1 MQDGDDL
8 GIGLGSPP
16 NNPSTDGT
24 SLADVF
30 WMLLPVVL
38 VFGLFVGLLV
48 FA

>member
-16 NNPSTDGT
+16 NDPSTDET

-30 WMLLPVVL
+30 WTLLPVVL
-38 VFGLFVGLLV
+38 VFGLLVALFVV
-48 FA
+48 F